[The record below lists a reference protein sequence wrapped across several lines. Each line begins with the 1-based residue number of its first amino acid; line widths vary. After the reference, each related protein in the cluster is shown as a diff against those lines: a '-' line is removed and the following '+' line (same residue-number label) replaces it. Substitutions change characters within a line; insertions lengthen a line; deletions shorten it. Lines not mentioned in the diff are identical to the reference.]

1 MAWDSNKE
9 INDLIDYDEW
19 NSMVTDQKSRALDS
33 DLTSHTGSA
42 AIHIDW
48 TNATQDFLT
57 TGTVSAENIAITQ
70 NTNALVFVEGYGD
83 VIGVSKITGDLLTLE
98 TSAGVSSNKY
108 IGTSEFFGAPLYY
121 VGSGSSQRSWNAI
134 VTSTDGFESGIN
146 DSTLA
151 TVSAIKDYVDD
162 GLDTKAAAANAM
174 GVVVHGATAGT
185 ARPSGYN
192 VITWIGS
199 VEPTNA
205 ENDDVWLDV
214 S

>member
-19 NSMVTDQKSRALDS
+19 NSMVTDQKSRAL
-33 DLTSHTGSA
+33 
-42 AIHIDW
+42 
-48 TNATQDFLT
+48 
-57 TGTVSAENIAITQ
+57 
-70 NTNALVFVEGYGD
+70 
-83 VIGVSKITGDLLTLE
+83 
-98 TSAGVSSNKY
+98 SS
-108 IGTSEFFGAPLYY
+108 
-121 VGSGSSQRSWNAI
+121 
-134 VTSTDGFESGIN
+134 
-146 DSTLA
+146 
-151 TVSAIKDYVDD
+151 
-162 GLDTKAAAANAM
+162 NAM

-205 ENDDVWLDV
+205 ENDDIWLDV